1 MDNKNE
7 VNSLGDFQKI
17 VVWCRRRELRLAI
30 LSKDKI
36 VSLSGAAPD
45 AAPARIRRRSPENS
59 GSLLPVRFLGSLLE
73 MWVKIKTR
81 FTRFGFLVPKEGIE
95 PSWTESTRFWVV
107 RVYQFR
113 HFGIWMYQG
122 WELNPRPMAYESTAL
137 PLSYPG
143 SYFVAGAGLEPATCG
158 LWARRA
164 ANCSTPRHCLL
175 F

>member
-73 MWVKIKTR
+73 M
-81 FTRFGFLVPKEGIE
+81 
-95 PSWTESTRFWVV
+95 
-107 RVYQFR
+107 
-113 HFGIWMYQG
+113 
-122 WELNPRPMAYESTAL
+122 
-137 PLSYPG
+137 
-143 SYFVAGAGLEPATCG
+143 
-158 LWARRA
+158 
-164 ANCSTPRHCLL
+164 
-175 F
+175 